1 MIDEVLEELKT
12 SIDKAQDALRR
23 DLARLRT
30 GRANPDLLDAIRI
43 DYYGTPTPVNQM
55 ANVGVPEPRLLTVK
69 PYDKSMVKA
78 VEKAIM
84 ESDLGLNPQTDG
96 DLIRIPMPM
105 LTEERRKEIVK
116 IARKYSEDA
125 KVAIRHARNDARSVL
140 DDLQK
145 EGEASQDDCDRARK
159 KVEEIVQGGQA
170 KVDEIVSRKEKDIL
184 EV

>member
-159 KVEEIVQGGQA
+159 KVEEIVQAGQA